1 MSRSQG
7 GQVYVDHLSQPC
19 RAIMVFARASGL
31 SLHEVVIKLGKL
43 EQKTDAFQQVNRLGK
58 VPVLVEADGYTL
70 SESCGALCGGLHS
83 TAG

>member
-1 MSRSQG
+1 
-7 GQVYVDHLSQPC
+7 
-19 RAIMVFARASGL
+19 MVFARASGL